1 MHLQR
6 IATWLLISL
15 TSALPAPERRQFAPT
30 VQISHARIIGSSTS
44 GIDTFKGIPYA
55 QPPTGSLRLKPPK
68 SITKHLGAIQATNV
82 PTACP
87 QGSASGPVGEDCLTL
102 NIQRPSNIT
111 RHSKLPVLFW
121 IYGGAFAGGSTQSFD
136 ATQLLQ
142 TSISSAQPFIYVAVN
157 YRVGG
162 FGFLAGSEIFK
173 DGSSNLGL
181 LDQRLGLQWVADN
194 IASFGGD
201 PNKVTI
207 WGESAGSIS
216 VFDQMALYGGQYHYK
231 HKPLFRGA
239 IMDSGSIT
247 PAETVDSPRAQ
258 AVYDQVVLAGGCQNS
273 THTLKCLRALPY
285 EAFLSATLSPPS
297 YTSYT
302 SLALSYLPRPDHK
315 NGVLPASP
323 EILAS
328 HGQFAPVP
336 FIIGDQEDEGTYF
349 ALTQTNLTTTA
360 LLTTYLQTIFFPS
373 APPSK
378 IASLVASYPDDPSSG
393 SPFNTGTNWN
403 IYPQYKRLAALLGD
417 LVFTLSRRLFLNY
430 SANTHRNVK
439 MYSYLSS
446 YGYGTPILGTYH
458 GSDIGVVYGQSLGFP
473 QQSIQ
478 KYYLN
483 FLHTLDPNLAAN
495 HHGHGSPD
503 DNHNFHPTTNANT
516 STNATNTTQTLTW
529 PPWTPQ
535 KKQLLNF
542 QAAQNTLITDDF
554 RQTQYEVIKNI
565 VGFLHV

>member
-181 LDQRLGLQWVADN
+181 LDQRLG
-194 IASFGGD
+194 D

-258 AVYDQVVLAGGCQNS
+258 AVYDQVVLAGG
-273 THTLKCLRALPY
+273 Y
-285 EAFLSATLSPPS
+285 
-297 YTSYT
+297 
-302 SLALSYLPRPDHK
+302 HK

-328 HGQFAPVP
+328 HGQFAPIP

-417 LVFTLSRRLFLNY
+417 LVFTLSRRLFLSY

-503 DNHNFHPTTNANT
+503 DNHNFHPTTNADT

-529 PPWTPQ
+529 PRGPRR
-535 KKQLLNF
+535 KNNF
-542 QAAQNTLITDDF
+542 SISKP
-554 RQTQYEVIKNI
+554 RRI
-565 VGFLHV
+565 H

>member
-1 MHLQR
+1 MHLQG
-6 IATWLLISL
+6 ITTWLLISL
-15 TSALPAPERRQFAPT
+15 TAALPAPERRQLAPT
-30 VQISHARIIGSSTS
+30 VQISHAKIVGTSTS

-55 QPPTGSLRLKPPK
+55 QPPAGSLRLKPPK
-68 SITKHLGAIQATNV
+68 SITKTLGTIQATSV

-87 QGSASGPVGEDCLTL
+87 QVSASGPIGEDCLTL

-121 IYGGAFAGGSTQSFD
+121 IYGGAFADGSTQSFD

-142 TSISSAQPFIYVAVN
+142 TSISSAQPLIYVAVN
-157 YRVGG
+157 YRLGG
-162 FGFLAGSEIFK
+162 FGFLAGSEILK

-201 PNKVTI
+201 PDKVTI

-231 HKPLFRGA
+231 NKPLFRGA
-239 IMDSGSIT
+239 IMDSGAIT
-247 PAETVDSPRAQ
+247 PAQTVDSPRAQ
-258 AVYDQVVLAGGCQNS
+258 AVYDQVVLASGCRNA
-273 THTLKCLRALPY
+273 TDTLQCLRTLPY
-285 EAFLSATLSPPS
+285 ETFLAATLTLPS
-297 YTSYT
+297 HKSYT

-315 NGVLPASP
+315 NGVLPAST
-323 EILAS
+323 EVLAS
-328 HGQFAPVP
+328 HGHFAPIP
-336 FIIGDQEDEGTYF
+336 FIIGDQEDEGTNF
-349 ALTQTNLTTTA
+349 ARVQTNLTTTA
-360 LLTTYLQTIFFPS
+360 LLTSYMQTIFFPS
-373 APPSK
+373 TPPSK
-378 IASLVASYPDDPSSG
+378 IASLVAAYPDDPSAG

-417 LVFTLSRRLFLNY
+417 IVFTLSRRLFLSY
-430 SANTHRNVK
+430 SSHIHKNVK

-446 YGYGTPILGTYH
+446 YGYGTPILGTFH
-458 GSDIGVVYGQSLGFP
+458 GSDIGVVYGRSLGFP

-483 FLHTLDPNLAAN
+483 FLYTLDPNRGADRL
-495 HHGHGSPD
+495 GYGYGSD
-503 DNHNFHPTTNANT
+503 GNHNSHP
-516 STNATNTTQTLTW
+516 STNTTANTNTTQTLIW
-529 PPWTPQ
+529 PPYTPE

-542 QAAQNTLITDDF
+542 QAAQNVLITDDF
-554 RQTQYEVIKNI
+554 RQTQYEVFKDL
-565 VGFLHV
+565 VGVLHV

>member
-1 MHLQR
+1 MLLQG
-6 IATWLLISL
+6 ITTWLLISL
-15 TSALPAPERRQFAPT
+15 TVALPAPERRQLAPT
-30 VQISHARIIGSSTS
+30 VQISHAKIIGSSTL

-68 SITKHLGAIQATNV
+68 SITRNLGTIQATSV

-136 ATQLLQ
+136 ATQLLR
-142 TSISSAQPFIYVAVN
+142 TSISSSQPFIYVAVN
-157 YRVGG
+157 YRLGG
-162 FGFLAGSEIFK
+162 FGFLAGSEILR

-201 PNKVTI
+201 PDKVTI

-231 HKPLFRGA
+231 NKPLFRGA

-247 PAETVDSPRAQ
+247 PAQTVDSPRAQ

-285 EAFLSATLSPPS
+285 ETFLAATLAPPS

-349 ALTQTNLTTTA
+349 ALVQTNLTTTS
-360 LLTTYLQTIFFPS
+360 LLTSYLQTIFFPT

-378 IASLVASYPDDPSSG
+378 IASLVAAYPDDPSAG

-417 LVFTLSRRLFLNY
+417 IVFTLSRRLFLSY
-430 SANTHRNVK
+430 SSRIHPNVK
-439 MYSYLSS
+439 IYSYLSS

-458 GSDIGVVYGQSLGFP
+458 GSDIGIVYGQSLGFP

-483 FLHTLDPNLAAN
+483 FLYTLDPNRAAN
-495 HHGHGSPD
+495 HDGYGSGSD
-503 DNHNFHPTTNANT
+503 THNSHPSTNITANT
-516 STNATNTTQTLTW
+516 NTNTTQTPTW

-535 KKQLLNF
+535 TKQLLNF
-542 QAAQNTLITDDF
+542 QAAQNILITDDF
-554 RQTQYEVIKNI
+554 RQEQYEVLKKI
-565 VGFLHV
+565 VGVLHV

>member
-1 MHLQR
+1 MHFQG
-6 IATWLLISL
+6 ITTWLLISL
-15 TSALPAPERRQFAPT
+15 TVALPAPERRQLAPI
-30 VQISHARIIGSSTS
+30 VQISHAKIIGSSTS

-68 SITKHLGAIQATNV
+68 SIIKDLGTIQATNV

-111 RHSKLPVLFW
+111 GYSKLPVLFW
-121 IYGGAFAGGSTQSFD
+121 IYGGAFVGGSTQSFD

-142 TSISSAQPFIYVAVN
+142 TSISSSQPFIYVAVN
-157 YRVGG
+157 YRLGG
-162 FGFLAGSEIFK
+162 FGFLAGSEILN

-231 HKPLFRGA
+231 NKPLFRGA
-239 IMDSGSIT
+239 IMDSGSVT
-247 PAETVDSPRAQ
+247 PAQTVDSPRAQ
-258 AVYDQVVLAGGCQNS
+258 AVYDQVVLASGCQNS

-285 EAFLSATLSPPS
+285 ETFLAATLTPPS

-349 ALTQTNLTTTA
+349 ALVQTNLTTTS
-360 LLTTYLQTIFFPS
+360 LLTSYLQTIFFPS

-378 IASLVASYPDDPSSG
+378 IASLVAAYPDDPSAG

-417 LVFTLSRRLFLNY
+417 IVFTLSRRLFLNY
-430 SANTHRNVK
+430 SSQIHKTVK

-446 YGYGTPILGTYH
+446 YGYGTPILGTFH

-483 FLHTLDPNLAAN
+483 FLHTLDPNLGAN
-495 HHGHGSPD
+495 HQYARGG
-503 DNHNFHPTTNANT
+503 DNHNSHP
-516 STNATNTTQTLTW
+516 STNTTANTNTTQTLTW

-535 KKQLLNF
+535 QKQLLNF
-542 QAAQNTLITDDF
+542 QAAQNVLITDDF
-554 RQTQYEVIKNI
+554 RQTQYEVIKSV
-565 VGFLHV
+565 VGVLHV